1 MKTVSL
7 PPFVRDL
14 DPKNLPDL
22 SPEALQ
28 RAHARYT
35 SGLKAILDSLDAPV
49 GQTPKETI
57 WALNKAR
64 LYHYLPTRPPAERKP
79 VPLLLVY
86 ALINKPFIF
95 DLGPGRSFVEFMV
108 GEGFDVYLVD
118 WGAPGPEDRNISF
131 DDYVTEYLHRAVR
144 KVLRFSGAQEL
155 SMLGYCLGGTLAA
168 VYAALYPEVP
178 LRNLILLAIP
188 ADFSGPHEGSM
199 AMWLEEERLNVDSLL
214 AAFDN
219 VPGELIRFWA
229 KTLKPVENF
238 VASYVNLYKS
248 LDDQATVEAWQAI
261 NRWIEDVIPFAGAAM
276 RQFVVEYVRNNE
288 LVQGKHMVKGQR
300 VDLSQIRAS
309 LLNVAA
315 QFDHLVSQAQSESIM
330 DLVSS
335 QDKELR
341 VLPSTH
347 VGLMASIRAR
357 QTLWPQ
363 FAEWLAPRSMG
374 ETNADRPAPDQTG
387 R

>member
-1 MKTVSL
+1 MSL
-7 PPFVRDL
+7 PPFVQDL
-14 DPKNLPDL
+14 DPSKMPGL
-22 SPEALQ
+22 SPEDLQ
-28 RAHARYT
+28 RSYARYT
-35 SGLKAILDSLDAPV
+35 AGVKAILDSLDAPV
-49 GQTPKETI
+49 GQTPKEAV
-57 WALNKAR
+57 WALNKTR
-64 LYHYLPTRPPAERKP
+64 LYHYLPTRPLEERKP

-108 GEGFDVYLVD
+108 GEGFDVYLLD

-144 KVLRFSGAQEL
+144 KVLRHSGAPEI
-155 SMLGYCLGGTLAA
+155 SMLGYCLGATLAV

-178 LRNLILLAIP
+178 LRNLILLTIP

-199 AMWLEEERLNVDSLL
+199 AMWLDEERLDVDKLVG
-214 AAFDN
+214 AFDN

-238 VASYVNLYKS
+238 VLSYVNLFKS
-248 LDDQATVEAWQAI
+248 VDNKAFVQAWQAI
-261 NRWIEDVIPFAGAAM
+261 NRWIEDVIPFTGAAM

-288 LVQGKHMVKGQR
+288 LVQGQHMVKGRR

-315 QFDHLVSQAQSESIM
+315 QYDHLVSQAQSESIM

-347 VGLMASIRAR
+347 VGLMANVQAR

-363 FAEWLAPRSMG
+363 FVEWLAPRSM
-374 ETNADRPAPDQTG
+374 
-387 R
+387 

>member
-1 MKTVSL
+1 MSL
-7 PPFVRDL
+7 PPFMRDL

-22 SPEALQ
+22 SAEALQ

-35 SGLKAILDSLDAPV
+35 AGVKAILDSLDAPV

-57 WALNKAR
+57 WTLNKTR

-118 WGAPGPEDRNISF
+118 WGAPGSEDRNISF

-144 KVLRFSGAQEL
+144 RVLRFSGAQEL
-155 SMLGYCLGGTLAA
+155 SMLGYCLGATLAV
-168 VYAALYPEVP
+168 VYAALYPQVP
-178 LRNLILLAIP
+178 LRNLILLTIP

-214 AAFDN
+214 ATFDN

-288 LVQGKHMVKGQR
+288 LIQGKHMVKGQR

-315 QFDHLVSQAQSESIM
+315 KFDHLVSQAQSESIM

-363 FAEWLAPRSMG
+363 FAEWLASRSMG
-374 ETNADRPAPDQTG
+374 ETGVDRPVPNQTG
-387 R
+387 KGS